1 MAAESDAGELS
12 TEGLPRKKFSGKKLV
27 LFVVLPLVLLI
38 GAGAGV
44 YFSGLLDGL
53 LGKEKPAEEG
63 EQAAAKEGD
72 HGAEAGKG
80 DAAHAAPIFYDLP
93 DMLVNLN
100 TGNKRPAFLKI
111 KISIQ
116 LSKPEDVG
124 AVEHVLPR
132 IIDNF
137 QVYLREL
144 RLEDLR
150 GSAGMYR
157 LRQELLLRIT
167 AAAYPVKVKDV
178 LFKEMLVQ

>member
-1 MAAESDAGELS
+1 MTAHAEDDAGELS

-27 LFVVLPLVLLI
+27 LFVILPLVLLI

-44 YFSGLLDGL
+44 YFSGLLDSL
-53 LGKEKPAEEG
+53 LGKKEEHAEVPAEPA
-63 EQAAAKEGD
+63 QPD
-72 HGAEAGKG
+72 P
-80 DAAHAAPIFYDLP
+80 HAAPIFYDLP

-100 TGNKRPAFLKI
+100 AAGKRPAFLKI

-116 LSKPEDVG
+116 VSKPEDVP

-144 RLEDLR
+144 RLEDLK

-157 LRQELLLRIT
+157 LRQELLMRIS
-167 AAAYPVKVKDV
+167 AAAHPVKVKDV

>member
-1 MAAESDAGELS
+1 MAAETDAGELS
-12 TEGLPRKKFSGKKLV
+12 TDGLPRKKCSGKKLV

-63 EQAAAKEGD
+63 EHAAAEGE

-167 AAAYPVKVKDV
+167 AAAFPVKVKDV